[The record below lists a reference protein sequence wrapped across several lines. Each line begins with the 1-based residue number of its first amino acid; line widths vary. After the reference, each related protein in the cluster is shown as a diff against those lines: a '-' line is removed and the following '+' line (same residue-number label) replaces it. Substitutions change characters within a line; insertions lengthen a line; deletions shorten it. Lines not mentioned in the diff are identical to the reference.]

1 MQTFVQR
8 VRGAASLDP
17 LTYEEVEA
25 DRRATLQAVA
35 VVVLASVAGGI
46 GLPGPG
52 ARSAWNVAV
61 GAVGAL
67 VGWGAWAVLT
77 NVIGTRFMPESQTR
91 ASVGELMRTLGFA
104 AAPGLLRICGAIP
117 GLGVFLYWFTSVWM
131 LVAMVVAVRQAL
143 DYTSTARAFGVCVAG
158 WVLSLVL
165 AAIIGNGLAMEVS

>member
-25 DRRATLQAVA
+25 DRHATLQAVA
-35 VVVLASVAGGI
+35 VVLLASVAGGI

-52 ARSAWNVAV
+52 VRTAWNVAV

-67 VGWGAWAVLT
+67 AGWGAWAMLT
-77 NVIGTRFMPESQTR
+77 HLIGTRLMPEPRTR
-91 ASVGELMRTLGFA
+91 ANVGELMRTLGFA
-104 AAPGLLRICGAIP
+104 AAPGLLRIGGAIP
-117 GLGVFLYWFTSVWM
+117 GLGIFLYWLTSVWM
-131 LVAMVVAVRQAL
+131 LVAMVIAVRQAL

-165 AAIIGNGLAMEVS
+165 AVIIGNGLATSVS